1 MFKNDPV
8 HIAQTLTHMDA
19 IARRQTNFDQSAAK
33 EVMKQFMARDRRFDG
48 YDHQRVVDR
57 VFEAKQSG
65 AVFDVDDPYLR
76 KGGQKRPL
84 SW

>member
-1 MFKNDPV
+1 
-8 HIAQTLTHMDA
+8 
-19 IARRQTNFDQSAAK
+19 
-33 EVMKQFMARDRRFDG
+33 MKQFMARDRRFDG